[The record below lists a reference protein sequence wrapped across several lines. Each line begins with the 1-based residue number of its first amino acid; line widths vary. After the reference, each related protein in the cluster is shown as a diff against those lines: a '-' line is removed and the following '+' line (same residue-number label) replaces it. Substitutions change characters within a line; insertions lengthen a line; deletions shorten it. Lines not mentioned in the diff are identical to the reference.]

1 MLEPNDFKISSHSQE
16 MSKWRREDF
25 AVARFKG
32 QSDGQKKQ
40 KFQQALSREAV
51 TLHDT
56 FWSPEINPSS
66 LQKKLFLRIRDSFF

>member
-1 MLEPNDFKISSHSQE
+1 MTSRFQATLRKCQSGDEKILPLPDLKVKA
-16 MSKWRREDF
+16 MVK
-25 AVARFKG
+25 
-32 QSDGQKKQ
+32 KKQ

-66 LQKKLFLRIRDSFF
+66 LQKKLFLRIGDSFF